1 MILENYGMRTPL
13 KGMVFC
19 LAVILV
25 TLPGCAVIGKLGA
38 TGEPVNYALAS
49 NGAAVFASNFT
60 PGHDPYTTINGITS
74 SEGWDDGEGWE
85 SRFSRR
91 RRERGGWSR
100 TDPRSMIEYGSAWL
114 EVQFAG
120 PRSINKVTVYTLNSG
135 KYPVGHHGIKEA
147 WLQLWKEH
155 GWSIVG
161 EVKNGNVVARTSLE
175 RRPAGEK
182 MVFKFDHTETEKMRF
197 VVFRSNDVKTIGQGW
212 QSDRRT
218 ENSVA
223 RVVEI
228 EATGIGKISADSTSA
243 SQVEEAPGFT
253 LEDLDGKWVR
263 LSDFKGKI
271 VIVTF
276 WAAWSPQSQTQVR
289 ELSGLYEQ
297 YKDQDV
303 VIIGIS
309 VDEGGAERVKPF
321 VQRSN
326 LKYTILIA
334 DTSIKSAYGGIG
346 ELPSTFVI
354 DQKGNIFRKYF
365 GHQGK
370 HVLELSIKR
379 LFSRESGDGAGS

>member
-1 MILENYGMRTPL
+1 MRIPS
-13 KGMVFC
+13 KGMIFC

-25 TLPGCAVIGKLGA
+25 TLSGCAVVQKLGRLGS
-38 TGEPVNYALAS
+38 TGEPVNYALDS
-49 NGAAVFASNFT
+49 NGAVVFASNFT
-60 PGHDPYTTINGITS
+60 PGHDPYTTINGVTS

-85 SRFSRR
+85 CRFTRR
-91 RRERGGWSR
+91 RRERDGWSR
-100 TDPRSMIEYGSAWL
+100 TDPRSMIESGAAWL

-120 PRSINKVTVYTLNSG
+120 PRSINKVNVYTLNSD

-155 GWSIVG
+155 GWSTVG
-161 EVKNGNVVARTSLE
+161 EIKNGNVASRTSLE

-182 MVFKFDHTETEKMRF
+182 MVFRFDHTETEKMRF

-212 QSDRRT
+212 QTDRRT

-228 EATGIGKISADSTSA
+228 EATGIGKISDDDSTSA
-243 SQVEEAPGFT
+243 YRAKEAPGFT
-253 LEDLDGKWVR
+253 LENLDGKWVR

-289 ELSGLYEQ
+289 ELSGLHEQ

-321 VQRSN
+321 VQRSK
-326 LKYTILIA
+326 LKYTILLA
-334 DTSIKSAYGGIG
+334 DTSAKSAYGGIG
-346 ELPSTFVI
+346 QLPSTFVI
-354 DQKGNIFRKYF
+354 DQKGNIVREYF

-370 HVLELSIKR
+370 HILELSIKR
-379 LFSRESGDGAGS
+379 LLPRENGDGAGS